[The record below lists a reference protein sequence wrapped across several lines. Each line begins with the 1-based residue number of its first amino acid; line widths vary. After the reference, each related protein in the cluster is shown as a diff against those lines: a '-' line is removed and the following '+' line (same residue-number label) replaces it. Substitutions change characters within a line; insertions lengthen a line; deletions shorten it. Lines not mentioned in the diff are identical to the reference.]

1 MPFEVLE
8 TITKRNTP
16 PVASLSYMRPV
27 HKGKP
32 AKSGTL
38 PVLRI
43 GIPTTICGVSKSEH
57 WFLLLGSGDDL
68 GKLRV
73 VGNLSG
79 TVKQQ
84 DGGTT
89 FAQLKHQFRWNFG
102 HIPRLGDEIFDGERF
117 PVRRI
122 TDEVYEIT
130 MPAGFFPVQ
139 DPAASSLPKTGSA
152 VKRVK

>member
-8 TITKRNTP
+8 TVTKKNAP
-16 PVASLSYMRPV
+16 PVASLSYLRSV
-27 HKGKP
+27 HKGKT

-38 PVLRI
+38 PMLRV

-68 GKLRV
+68 GKLRI

-79 TVKQQ
+79 AVKQE
-84 DGGTT
+84 GGATVS
-89 FAQLKHQFRWNFG
+89 QLKHQFRWNFG

-117 PVRRI
+117 PVRKI
-122 TDEVYEIT
+122 ADEIYEIT
-130 MPAGFFPVQ
+130 MPTGFFPVQ
-139 DPAASSLPKTGSA
+139 DPEAATLPKTGNA
-152 VKRVK
+152 VKRCK